1 MTLEVAVLLGDP
13 RLGISPRKRFSSADL
28 IAVER
33 MHTALSSLEGYHFR
47 YINEHR
53 DLAKELRLSPP
64 DLVLN
69 LCDHGFRNDATMEA
83 HIPALLDLLG
93 IPYSGATPACLSKC
107 SDSALVC
114 SIAQTLGIPA
124 PRQVWLPAKTAPI
137 GRDIPI
143 PAAIEPLCSCGTGHT
158 ADQCVARSLD
168 EACNMIA
175 RLRNAMPG
183 HTVVIREF
191 LSGPEYSVGIVG
203 NLPSGL
209 DVLPVLEVD
218 RPRIG
223 HTGSVIPYPSRRSNA
238 GARAIT
244 YRKADL
250 STALRQ
256 RLSEYATSL
265 FERLGCRDYACINFG
280 ADDSGHIKLL
290 SVRPNPSWRWHG
302 ELAAMHGLRDR
313 HYPDVFRM
321 ILTVALTRTGHSTG
335 PQLRSLAAA
344 D

>member
-1 MTLEVAVLLGDP
+1 
-13 RLGISPRKRFSSADL
+13 
-28 IAVER
+28 
-33 MHTALSSLEGYHFR
+33 
-47 YINEHR
+47 
-53 DLAKELRLSPP
+53 
-64 DLVLN
+64 
-69 LCDHGFRNDATMEA
+69 
-83 HIPALLDLLG
+83 
-93 IPYSGATPACLSKC
+93 
-107 SDSALVC
+107 
-114 SIAQTLGIPA
+114 
-124 PRQVWLPAKTAPI
+124 
-137 GRDIPI
+137 
-143 PAAIEPLCSCGTGHT
+143 
-158 ADQCVARSLD
+158 
-168 EACNMIA
+168 MIA